1 MSVNSVMAFGTKSWD
16 TWFPTRWDENLNDFR
31 FAFCKALDENENQRL
46 GWPPVND
53 NTHAGGILIHP
64 KTSTSPYDLGGISFN
79 NGTPVYTGICGTA
92 TSTNGYI
99 YAVNDS
105 TWLNCPTLAITKAVT
120 AYRTMSAPTYTDN
133 FMSTYDN
140 LILQVDELTEDT
152 SKQTCSNLWGRG
164 NTLTAHNTIDTID
177 GAYDRGPQNITKS
190 LGNGTDWDKKA
201 VEATFGIFLRS
212 NIDIFNNNARMVIVA
227 LGYRNNVVSQN
238 WHYDSG
244 CKHKFSA
251 VHPVTGETYYYGY
264 YLYRLISSY
273 DSSTPAF
280 QLCRYVFPYIML
292 PYLTDQQKS
301 TLQLKVLDFFLRI
314 F

>member
-1 MSVNSVMAFGTKSWD
+1 MSVNSVMAFGTRSWD
-16 TWFPTRWDENLNDFR
+16 TWFPTRWDDNLKDFR
-31 FAFCKALDENENQRL
+31 FAFCKALDENEKQRL
-46 GWPPVND
+46 GWPPVNN

-64 KTSTSPYDLGGISFN
+64 KTSTAEYVGGISFN

-105 TWLNCPTLAITKAVT
+105 TWLNCPTLAITNAVT
-120 AYRTMSAPTYTDN
+120 ADRTMSAPTWSDN
-133 FMSTYDN
+133 FMSSYDN

-152 SKQTCSNLWGRG
+152 SKQACNNLWGRE
-164 NTLTAHNTIDTID
+164 NRLIALRSIDTIG
-177 GAYDRGPQNITKS
+177 GAYDRGPQNITKGLS
-190 LGNGTDWDKKA
+190 NGTDWDKKA

-212 NIDIFNNNARMVIVA
+212 NIDIFNNNVSMVVA
-227 LGYRNNVVSQN
+227 VLGYRNNAVSQN
-238 WHYDSG
+238 WHYSSG
-244 CKHKFSA
+244 CKYKFSA
-251 VHPVTGETYYYGY
+251 VHPVTGEQYYYGY
-264 YLYRLISSY
+264 YLYSLNSPY

-280 QLCRYVFPYIML
+280 QLCRYAFPYVML

>member
-31 FAFCKALDENENQRL
+31 FAFCKALDENEKQRL
-46 GWPPVND
+46 GWPPVNN

-64 KTSTSPYDLGGISFN
+64 KTSTGQYVGGISFN
-79 NGTPVYTGICGTA
+79 NGTPVYTGMCGTA
-92 TSTNGYI
+92 TSTNGYM

-105 TWLNCPTLAITKAVT
+105 SWLNCPTLAITNAVT
-120 AYRTMSAPTYTDN
+120 AYHTMKTPKLDDN
-133 FMSTYDN
+133 LMSTYDN

-152 SKQTCSNLWGRG
+152 SGQTCPNLWDRD
-164 NTLTAHNTIDTID
+164 NTLTANNSIDTIG
-177 GAYDRGPQNITKS
+177 GAYDRGPQNITKH
-190 LGNGTDWDKKA
+190 LDYGTDWDKKA

-212 NIDIFNNNARMVIVA
+212 NIDIFSNDARMVIVT
-227 LGYRNNVVSQN
+227 LGYRNDVVSQN

-264 YLYRLISSY
+264 YLNSIRSLYEPSFQ
-273 DSSTPAF
+273 PF
-280 QLCRYVFPYIML
+280 QLCRYAFPYIML